1 MYFIASSFVGIAR
14 LLDERPTRKWTTS
27 RGTLPGV
34 SHVVVAPASSVCVRR
49 REPRGRGRTMT
60 KTEIRHLQRQTL
72 GGVGVA
78 ADHDDPIE
86 WPRERQQ
93 STKEGS
99 AS

>member
-1 MYFIASSFVGIAR
+1 
-14 LLDERPTRKWTTS
+14 
-27 RGTLPGV
+27 
-34 SHVVVAPASSVCVRR
+34 
-49 REPRGRGRTMT
+49 MT

-78 ADHDDPIE
+78 ADDDPIE
-86 WPRERQQ
+86 WPCERQQ

>member
-1 MYFIASSFVGIAR
+1 
-14 LLDERPTRKWTTS
+14 
-27 RGTLPGV
+27 
-34 SHVVVAPASSVCVRR
+34 
-49 REPRGRGRTMT
+49 MT
-60 KTEIRHLQRQTL
+60 KTEIRHLERQTL

-86 WPRERQQ
+86 WPCERQQ